1 MKKETFITVF
11 YRKRGAQTPDCI
23 PPTPVW
29 AGEGGGGD
37 QLVAGQG
44 QEVLNPR
51 VCGLLQARVSL
62 IYLIER
68 N

>member
-51 VCGLLQARVSL
+51 VGG
-62 IYLIER
+62 
-68 N
+68 

>member
-23 PPTPVW
+23 PPTPGW
-29 AGEGGGGD
+29 AGEGGD
-37 QLVAGQG
+37 HLVAGQG
-44 QEVLNPR
+44 QEILCLR
-51 VCGLLQARVSL
+51 ACGELPARVSL
-62 IYLIER
+62 IYWIER

>member
-11 YRKRGAQTPDCI
+11 YRKRGAQAPDCI
-23 PPTPVW
+23 RPPPPPPPVW

-51 VCGLLQARVSL
+51 VGG
-62 IYLIER
+62 
-68 N
+68 